1 MKNDDFNFWRD
12 LFGYR
17 DMDFDGDVD
26 YEDAELE
33 DEIFDEIDR
42 TLHPHITTDF
52 EDDDD
57 DDDDDF

>member
-33 DEIFDEIDR
+33 DEIFDAIDHV
-42 TLHPHITTDF
+42 LHPHISTDF
-52 EDDDD
+52 DD